1 MPDDDVPPPPRSVA
15 PAAEVARAYVEAHP
29 SVREALRDG
38 LLNYA
43 ALARKI
49 QAELGTSSAE
59 ALTVAC
65 ARYQRSGLS
74 DPPGLDAVR
83 RVVES
88 SRLEVRSRVALL
100 RMRDDWSAL
109 DNVLGPGR
117 RAIAESGRGRL
128 FEVLQ
133 GTRAVTILCEEDLLG
148 TLLDFVPAPVRLGV
162 ETGLSV
168 LVFRS
173 RPEVA
178 ETPGVMAFLSEE
190 LYRRG
195 VNALESVCVHA
206 ESILVFRDRDL
217 IPAFTA
223 LSQLMGQSPKPTGH
237 PRGAGRT
244 AAKPSR

>member
-1 MPDDDVPPPPRSVA
+1 MPPSPRPTGS
-15 PAAEVARAYVEAHP
+15 AAEVARAYVEAHP

-65 ARYQRSGLS
+65 ARYQRAGATEPS
-74 DPPGLDAVR
+74 GLDAVR
-83 RVVES
+83 RVVEG

-148 TLLDFVPAPVRLGV
+148 TLLEYVPPPVRLGV

-195 VNALESVCVHA
+195 VNALESVSVHA
-206 ESILVFRDRDL
+206 DSILVFRDENL

-223 LSQLMGQSPKPTGH
+223 LSDLVGQPV
-237 PRGAGRT
+237 RGARR
-244 AAKPSR
+244 PSRGRGGVTRPTT